1 MCIEYQVPSSIGFR
15 KACNFVRTTSHI
27 KDPADPVSFRVES
40 PGGSEGCM
48 RHILGGIIILLFGY
62 KGWDNKFKAD

>member
-40 PGGSEGCM
+40 PGGSERMHATHTG
-48 RHILGGIIILLFGY
+48 RYNHIIIRLQRVGQ
-62 KGWDNKFKAD
+62 